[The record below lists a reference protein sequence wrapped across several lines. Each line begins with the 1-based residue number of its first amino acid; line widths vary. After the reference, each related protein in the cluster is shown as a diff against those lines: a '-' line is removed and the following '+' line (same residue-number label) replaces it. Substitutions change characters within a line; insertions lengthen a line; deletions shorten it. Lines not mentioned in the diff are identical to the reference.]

1 MIKVSDYIAKCLAK
15 HGVSDIFMI
24 SGGGAMHLNDS
35 LGNHPKLKYWTNHH
49 EQACA
54 IAAEGYYRA
63 SGRMAVVNV
72 TSGPG
77 GLNCLTGVMGQWTD
91 SIPVLYIS
99 GQVKYETTTYSCKNL
114 GLRQLGDQE
123 VDIIS
128 VVKSL
133 TKYSVVLDDPYDVR
147 KVIDKAIFIANSGR
161 KGPVW
166 IDIPLN
172 IQAAM
177 IDELKLHD
185 SDNDSAIDD
194 SKPNSILLARNIDK
208 VVQLILSSKRP
219 VIIAGHGIR
228 LSGGEEAFKQ
238 LVDKIAVPVVTTFNG
253 MDLIPTDHPN
263 YAGRIG
269 TLGTRSGNFALQN
282 ADLVLCLGSRNNIRQ
297 VSYNWQ
303 DFAHKAIKIIVDID
317 QAELLKPTVK
327 PDIPILSD
335 VKFFCERLT
344 CQLNGQ
350 IMPDFSTWMKWAKDR
365 HLKYP
370 SVLPGYKNSKQIHP
384 YYFVK
389 RLTELMASDG
399 VLVAGNGTA
408 CVAAFQAG
416 IVKEGQRIFWNS
428 GCAAMGYDLPASIG
442 ACIGLGGIEV
452 ICLAGDGSIQMN
464 IQELQTLKQYNLP
477 IKLFYLNNSGY
488 ISIRQTQDNF
498 FMGRKVACDVSSG
511 VSFPDIIKVAE
522 AYNLRPASLTTTDD
536 IDNKL
541 EKILN
546 QAGSVLCEVL
556 LTQNYIFSPKVAS
569 EKLPDGSM
577 ISKPLEDMFPF
588 LDRNEYNSNLV

>member
-1 MIKVSDYIAKCLAK
+1 MIKVSDYIAKRLAE
-15 HGVSDIFMI
+15 HGISDIFMI

-35 LGNHPKLKYWTNHH
+35 LGNHSKLKYWTNHH

-91 SIPVLYIS
+91 SIPVLYLS

-133 TKYSVVLDDPYDVR
+133 TKYAVVLNDPYDVR
-147 KVIDKAIFIANSGR
+147 KVIDEAIHIANTGR

-177 IDELKLHD
+177 IDELKLNNFE
-185 SDNDSAIDD
+185 SNTEADNPKKNIDVLNQ
-194 SKPNSILLARNIDK
+194 KIDK
-208 VVQLILSSKRP
+208 VVRLILSSKRP

-228 LSGGEEAFKQ
+228 LSGGIEDFKQ
-238 LVDKIAVPVVTTFNG
+238 LVEKIGVPVVTTFNG
-253 MDLIPTDHPN
+253 MDLISTDHTY

-269 TLGTRSGNFALQN
+269 TLGNRSGNYALQN

-297 VSYNWQ
+297 ASYNWQ
-303 DFAHKAIKIIVDID
+303 NFAHKAVKIIVDID
-317 QAELLKPTVK
+317 KAELNKPTVR
-327 PDIPILSD
+327 PDLPILADLRHFCKNLSD
-335 VKFFCERLT
+335 RLT
-344 CQLNGQ
+344 SES
-350 IMPDFSTWMKWAKDR
+350 IPDFSNWVKWTKER
-365 HLKYP
+365 LQKYP
-370 SVLPGYKNSKQIHP
+370 SVLPEYKKSDSIHP
-384 YYFVK
+384 YYFVN
-389 RLTELMASDG
+389 RLTEFLDSENI
-399 VLVAGNGTA
+399 LVAANGTA
-408 CVAAFQAG
+408 CVVAFQAA
-416 IVKEGQRIFWNS
+416 IVKEGNRMFWNS

-442 ACIGLGGIEV
+442 ASISMKGKDV

-464 IQELQTLKQYNLP
+464 IQELQTVKQFNLP
-477 IKLFYLNNSGY
+477 IKIFYLNNDGY
-488 ISIRQTQDNF
+488 ISIQQTQDNF
-498 FMGRKVACDVSSG
+498 FEGRKVACGRTSG
-511 VSFPDIIKVAE
+511 VSFPDFLKLAK
-522 AYNLRPASLTTTDD
+522 AYDLPSETLCTTED

-541 EKILN
+541 EKILKHS
-546 QAGSVLCEVL
+546 GPMLCEVIL
-556 LTQNYIFSPKVAS
+556 SNNYIFSPKVSS
-569 EKLPDGSM
+569 EKLPDGQM

-588 LDRNEYNSNLV
+588 LDRNEYNSNLL

>member
-1 MIKVSDYIAKCLAK
+1 MIKVTDYIAKRLSELGIK
-15 HGVSDIFMI
+15 DIFMI

-35 LGNHPKLKYWTNHH
+35 LGNHPDLRYWTNHH

-54 IAAEGYYRA
+54 IGAEGYFRV
-63 SGRMAVVNV
+63 SGKMAVVNV

-91 SIPVLYIS
+91 SIPVLYLS
-99 GQVKYETTTYSCKNL
+99 GQVKYETTIYSCKEL

-133 TKYSVVLDDPYDVR
+133 TKYSAVLEDPYDVKR
-147 KVIDKAIFIANSGR
+147 MIDKAVYFANSGR

-172 IQAAM
+172 IQASI
-177 IDELKLHD
+177 IDELKLTEYDYSED
-185 SDNDSAIDD
+185 SI
-194 SKPNSILLARNIDK
+194 
-208 VVQLILSSKRP
+208 VVDYEELTVRAVEIVKLISDSKRP
-219 VIIAGHGIR
+219 VIIAGHGLR
-228 LSGGEEAFKQ
+228 LSEGLDTFRQ
-238 LVDKIAVPVVTTFNG
+238 LISKLKIPIVTTFNG
-253 MDLIPTDHPN
+253 MDLIPTDHPD

-269 TLGTRSGNFALQN
+269 TLGNRSGNFTLQN

-297 VSYNWQ
+297 SSYNWQ
-303 DFAHKAIKIIVDID
+303 NFAQNAKKIIIDID
-317 QAELLKPTVK
+317 KAELHKPTVK
-327 PDIPILSD
+327 ADFPVVADLKDFCKILYEAIPANL
-335 VKFFCERLT
+335 
-344 CQLNGQ
+344 
-350 IMPDFSTWMKWAKDR
+350 PDFSNWLQWTRDR
-365 HLKYP
+365 LEKYP
-370 SVLPGYKNSKQIHP
+370 TVLSEYRQRKSIHP

-389 RLTELMASDG
+389 RLTELLGSDS

-416 IVKEGQRIFWNS
+416 EVKEGQRMFWNS

-442 ACIGLGGIEV
+442 ASIGLGSKDV

-464 IQELQTLKQYNLP
+464 LQELQTMKQFDLP
-477 IKLFYLNNSGY
+477 IKIFYLNNDGY
-488 ISIRQTQDNF
+488 ISIKQTQDNF
-498 FMGRKVACDVSSG
+498 FEGRKVACDRTSG
-511 VSFPDIIKVAE
+511 VSFPDFMKIAK
-522 AYNLRPASLTTTDD
+522 AYDLPSASLSTTDD

-541 EKILN
+541 EKILK
-546 QAGSVLCEVL
+546 QKGPVLCEVIL
-556 LTQNYIFSPKVAS
+556 SDNYIFSPKVSS

-577 ISKPLEDMFPF
+577 KSKPLEDMFPY
-588 LDRNEYNSNLV
+588 LDRNEYNSNIL

>member
-1 MIKVSDYIAKCLAK
+1 MIKVADYIAKRLTEHNIK
-15 HGVSDIFMI
+15 DIFMI

-54 IAAEGYYRA
+54 IAAEGYYRVH
-63 SGRMAVVNV
+63 GKMAVVNV

-91 SIPVLYIS
+91 SIPVLYLS
-99 GQVKYETTTYSCKNL
+99 GQVKYETTTYSCKEI

-128 VVKSL
+128 IVKSL
-133 TKYSVVLDDPYDVR
+133 TKYAVFIKDPYEIK
-147 KVIDKAIFIANSGR
+147 KVIDKAVFIANSGR

-172 IQAAM
+172 VQGAM
-177 IDELKLHD
+177 IDESKLNEYNTEED
-185 SDNDSAIDD
+185 TERADIDELNRSVDKAIQ
-194 SKPNSILLARNIDK
+194 LLLN
-208 VVQLILSSKRP
+208 SKRP

-228 LSGGEEAFKQ
+228 LSGGIRIFKQ
-238 LVDKIAVPVVTTFNG
+238 LLKHMSVPVVTTFNG
-253 MDLIPTDHPN
+253 VDLISSDHTN

-269 TLGTRSGNFALQN
+269 TLGNRSGNFTLQN

-297 VSYNWQ
+297 ASYNWQ
-303 DFAHKAIKIIVDID
+303 NFAEKAVKIIVDID
-317 QAELLKPTVK
+317 NAELVKPTVR
-327 PDIPILSD
+327 PDIPVLAD
-335 VKFFCERLT
+335 VKTFCEKL
-344 CQLNGQ
+344 LNRQ
-350 IMPDFSTWMKWAKDR
+350 ITNLPDFSDWLRWAKER
-365 HLKYP
+365 LHKYP
-370 SVLPGYKNSKQIHP
+370 SVLHEYGNSRSIHP

-389 RLTELMASDG
+389 RLTDLLGSDS
-399 VLVAGNGTA
+399 VIVAGNGTA

-416 IVKEGQRIFWNS
+416 NVKDGQRMFWNS
-428 GCAAMGYDLPASIG
+428 GCAAMGYDLPAAIG
-442 ACIGLGGIEV
+442 ASIAMGGKEV

-464 IQELQTLKQYNLP
+464 IQELQTVIQHNLAVK
-477 IKLFYLNNSGY
+477 IFYLNNAGY

-498 FMGRKVACDVSSG
+498 FEGRRVACDRSSG
-511 VSFPDIIKVAE
+511 VSFPDIIELAK
-522 AYNLRPASLTTTDD
+522 AYNIPSASLSTTDD
-536 IDNKL
+536 VNTRL
-541 EKILN
+541 ENILN
-546 QAGSVLCEVL
+546 TAGPLICEVIL
-556 LTQNYIFSPKVAS
+556 DQSYIFSPKVAS
-569 EKLPDGSM
+569 EKLPDGRI

>member
-1 MIKVSDYIAKCLAK
+1 MIKVTDYIAKHLSEQGIK
-15 HGVSDIFMI
+15 DIFMI

-35 LGNHPKLKYWTNHH
+35 FGNHPRLKYWTNHH

-63 SGRMAVVNV
+63 GGRMAVVNI

-99 GQVKYETTTYSCKNL
+99 GQVKYETTTYSCREI

-123 VDIIS
+123 TDIIS

-133 TKYSVVLDDPYDVR
+133 TKYAVVLNDPYDVK
-147 KVIDKAIFIANSGR
+147 KVIDKAIFIANTGR

-166 IDIPLN
+166 IDIPLDV
-172 IQAAM
+172 QAAL
-177 IDELKLHD
+177 IDETKLVD
-185 SDNDSAIDD
+185 YYSIEDRPAINTD
-194 SKPNSILLARNIDK
+194 KLNQKVNEVVKLLFN
-208 VVQLILSSKRP
+208 SKRP

-228 LSGGEEAFKQ
+228 LSGGQDVFRQ
-238 LVDKIAVPVVTTFNG
+238 LLQSLTIPVVTTFNG
-253 MDLIPTDHPN
+253 VDLISTDHPN

-269 TLGTRSGNFALQN
+269 TLGNRSGNFTLQN
-282 ADLVLCLGSRNNIRQ
+282 ADLILCLGSRNNIRQ
-297 VSYNWQ
+297 ISFNWLN
-303 DFAHKAIKIIVDID
+303 FAHKAIKIIVDID

-327 PDIPILSD
+327 PDIPILAD
-335 VKFFCERLT
+335 VKIFCELLAA
-344 CQLNGQ
+344 QLNSLT
-350 IMPDFSTWMKWAKDR
+350 IPDFSTWMKWTKER
-365 HLKYP
+365 LIKYP
-370 SVLPGYKNSKQIHP
+370 SVLSEYKNSKQIHP
-384 YYFVK
+384 YYFIK
-389 RLTELMASDG
+389 RLTELMASKA

-408 CVAAFQAG
+408 CVAVFQAST
-416 IVKEGQRIFWNS
+416 VKEGQRMFWNS

-442 ACIGLGGIEV
+442 ACIGIGRMDV

-464 IQELQTLKQYNLP
+464 IQELQTLKQHNLP
-477 IKLFYLNNSGY
+477 IKIFYLNNAGY

-498 FMGRKVACDVSSG
+498 FMGRKVACDASSG
-511 VSFPDIIKVAE
+511 VSFPDFIKLAE
-522 AYNLRPASLTTTDD
+522 AYNLPSASLSTTDD
-536 IDNKL
+536 IENKL

-546 QAGSVLCEVL
+546 LAGPVLCEVVL
-556 LTQNYIFSPKVAS
+556 SQNYIFSPKVTS
-569 EKLPDGSM
+569 EKLPDGRM

-588 LDRNEYNSNLV
+588 LDRKEYNSNLV